1 MRVWL
6 QQIQGASDRG
16 GGGRGGG
23 GDRVWARQAG
33 EGDAPIKR
41 GPNLVIFN
49 HRSPVVFESNSFVSE
64 KLFNVPK
71 YQKIKATFQFS

>member
-33 EGDAPIKR
+33 EGDAPIER
-41 GPNLVIFN
+41 GANLVIFN
-49 HRSPVVFESNSFVSE
+49 HRSPCC
-64 KLFNVPK
+64 L
-71 YQKIKATFQFS
+71 

>member
-23 GDRVWARQAG
+23 GGDRVWARQAG

-41 GPNLVIFN
+41 
-49 HRSPVVFESNSFVSE
+49 
-64 KLFNVPK
+64 
-71 YQKIKATFQFS
+71 